1 MSNLITIHNL
11 ETNEVIVREMTN
23 KELEQREKDAAEA
36 VIEAERKENAK
47 AAKAAAEAKLTALG
61 LTLDDLRA
69 LGLA

>member
-11 ETNEVIVREMTN
+11 ETNEVIVREMTD

-47 AAKAAAEAKLTALG
+47 AARAAAEAKLTALG

>member
-11 ETNEVIVREMTN
+11 KTNEVIVREMTD

-47 AAKAAAEAKLTALG
+47 ATKLAAEAKLQALG
-61 LTLDDLRA
+61 LTIEDLKA